1 MTFLSLNDTKLVKIS
16 SDNQRSGITCR
27 SILTAIFLI
36 PFSFYWII
44 AGEIGLVGYALN
56 TYAVPFYNVIF
67 TVFILLV
74 LNLIYKK
81 IFNYFYF
88 SAQELLVIYI
98 LLSISCAL
106 PSITLM
112 TILITTL
119 GHAFWFDT
127 PENEWRILF
136 WDALPT

>member
-1 MTFLSLNDTKLVKIS
+1 MTFLFLNDTKLVKIS
-16 SDNQRSGITCR
+16 SDNQRSGITCK
-27 SILTAIFLI
+27 SILTTIFLI

-106 PSITLM
+106 PSL
-112 TILITTL
+112 LL
-119 GHAFWFDT
+119 GNLWFDT
-127 PENEWRILF
+127 PKEK
-136 WDALPT
+136 

>member
-1 MTFLSLNDTKLVKIS
+1 MTFLFLNDTKLVKIS
-16 SDNQRSGITCR
+16 SDNQRSGITCK
-27 SILTAIFLI
+27 SILTTIFLI

-44 AGEIGLVGYALN
+44 TGEIGLVGYALN

-81 IFNYFYF
+81 ILNCFYF

-119 GHAFWFDT
+119 GHAF
-127 PENEWRILF
+127 
-136 WDALPT
+136 